1 MNQRNVYTKAS
12 PPSFLRPLQPS
23 LDLAAILAYSSV
35 CKGDVRSERVVF
47 SSALP
52 PTAATPAQADGYIES
67 RRQTSTMPRR
77 NTFSKDGK
85 LESVA
90 VRELRG
96 DNLPVRQ
103 GYIKKFS
110 GSPWIQGIRNWYVAG
125 AWFEKKKGQDFL
137 DRRPDKWAMLSIG
150 CRNEYMQ
157 ILV

>member
-1 MNQRNVYTKAS
+1 MNQRTVYTKAI

-23 LDLAAILAYSSV
+23 LDLAAILAYSGV

-52 PTAATPAQADGYIES
+52 PTATTPAQADGYIES

-90 VRELRG
+90 GRELRG

-110 GSPWIQGIRNWYVAG
+110 NTPWIQRIRNWYMAG
-125 AWFEKKKGQDFL
+125 VWFEKKEEQDFL
-137 DRRPDKWAMLSIG
+137 DRHPDKWAMLSMG
-150 CRNEYMQ
+150 CRSNTYKS
-157 ILV
+157 